1 MYINYVNTLSD
12 IDKVEN
18 ENGEMAVDDKY
29 VPDLWVMILTA
40 QWTTANTSRLLQT
53 VTLMPKKVL
62 EGLGGMANQKPK
74 TFQISITKGN

>member
-1 MYINYVNTLSD
+1 MILKKNDTYIYMYTNYVNTLSD

-18 ENGEMAVDDKY
+18 ENGETVVDDKY

-40 QWTTANTSRLLQT
+40 QWTMAYISCTLQT

-62 EGLGGMANQKPK
+62 EGMSGMDN
-74 TFQISITKGN
+74 

>member
-29 VPDLWVMILTA
+29 VPDL
-40 QWTTANTSRLLQT
+40 
-53 VTLMPKKVL
+53 
-62 EGLGGMANQKPK
+62 
-74 TFQISITKGN
+74 